1 MEYFE
6 IFRENWVVLQSGTN
20 SYYKKTNQY
29 FLLNVRKYW
38 QQQGIVAL
46 VIMIRGS
53 NFYRLLEAFLPGFF
67 FNVISE
73 KNLKSNTF
81 LLLKFDIIR
90 NLCLNY
96 SNFFLTDQL
105 WE

>member
-1 MEYFE
+1 MYVEYFE

-73 KNLKSNTF
+73 KKS
-81 LLLKFDIIR
+81 
-90 NLCLNY
+90 
-96 SNFFLTDQL
+96 
-105 WE
+105 EV